1 MCGNTH
7 FTQMPVPVYRYLE
20 TVAINESNC
29 RTFRNYD
36 TTLINIADNVAM
48 FVNDA
53 ESACDVSGSLYKKGP
68 PCLRVFS
75 MSALDAV
82 QDMDVLVIDYL
93 RHDEAFNSSARFFV
107 KGIYGPSGQG
117 EQSLGFKPDHCR
129 ELGCFF
135 RGRSVV
141 VDLCNQIA

>member
-1 MCGNTH
+1 MGRNTH
-7 FTQMPVPVYRYLE
+7 FTQIPMPICRYLE

-36 TTLINIADNVAM
+36 TTLINIADDVAM

-68 PCLRVFS
+68 PCLRVLS

-82 QDMDVLVIDYL
+82 QHMYILVIDYL
-93 RHDEAFNSSARFFV
+93 RHDKAFNSAARVFV
-107 KGIYGPSGQG
+107 KGVYGPSG
-117 EQSLGFKPDHCR
+117 
-129 ELGCFF
+129 ELE
-135 RGRSVV
+135 
-141 VDLCNQIA
+141 